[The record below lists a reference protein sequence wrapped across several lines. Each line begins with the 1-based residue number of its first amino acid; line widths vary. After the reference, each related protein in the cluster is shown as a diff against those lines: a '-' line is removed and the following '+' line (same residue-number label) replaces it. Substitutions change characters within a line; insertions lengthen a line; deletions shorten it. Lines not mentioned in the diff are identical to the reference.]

1 MEEVDKGCL
10 MTRMGV
16 SGWMFLLVPAY
27 PVVPDIG
34 TLNGCV
40 YVCTCW
46 WADSQS
52 VTASPDLEPEGLYR
66 LCKKL
71 DEAELFARSKPLKK
85 SRKSSRKLSVVSE
98 CFSLS
103 LSACL
108 CNGPVEI
115 LWCSFIFLF
124 ESLISRHFQLQ
135 FTFLVVSAY
144 NQRSQPSLASLSG
157 C

>member
-1 MEEVDKGCL
+1 M
-10 MTRMGV
+10 
-16 SGWMFLLVPAY
+16 
-27 PVVPDIG
+27 
-34 TLNGCV
+34 
-40 YVCTCW
+40 
-46 WADSQS
+46 
-52 VTASPDLEPEGLYR
+52 TASPDLEPEGLYR

-115 LWCSFIFLF
+115 L
-124 ESLISRHFQLQ
+124 
-135 FTFLVVSAY
+135 
-144 NQRSQPSLASLSG
+144 
-157 C
+157 